1 MSDNTGIAWAA
12 APKKTLY
19 LYLILISDE
28 VTEHPEAWFDRSS
41 NLCVSQQDHSTP

>member
-12 APKKTLY
+12 ALKKTLY
-19 LYLILISDE
+19 FILISDE
-28 VTEHPEAWFDRSS
+28 VMEHPEAWFDRSS